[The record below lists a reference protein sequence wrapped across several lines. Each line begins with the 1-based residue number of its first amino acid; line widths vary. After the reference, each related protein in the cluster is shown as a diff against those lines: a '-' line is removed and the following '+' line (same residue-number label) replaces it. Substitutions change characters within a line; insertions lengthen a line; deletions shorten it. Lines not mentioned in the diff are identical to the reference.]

1 MGIADYDFVLISDG
15 AILVTSGAIARFKG
29 QWPCS
34 GLPDDMGVIFTYDHY
49 GNLCGID
56 WFDAET
62 GIDVSEPEN
71 ADGPALV
78 ALSQDAQTFMQ
89 ELPSNAS

>member
-1 MGIADYDFVLISDG
+1 MG
-15 AILVTSGAIARFKG
+15 
-29 QWPCS
+29 
-34 GLPDDMGVIFTYDHY
+34 MIFTYDHH

-62 GIDVSEPEN
+62 GVDVSEPEN
-71 ADGPALV
+71 ADDPALV

-89 ELPSNAS
+89 EVAI

>member
-1 MGIADYDFVLISDG
+1 VISDG
-15 AILVTSGAIARFKG
+15 AVLVTSGAIARFKW

-34 GLPDDMGVIFTYDHY
+34 GLPDDMGVIFTYDHR

-56 WFDAET
+56 CFDAET
-62 GIDVSEPEN
+62 GVDVSEPEE

-89 ELPSNAS
+89 GVAI